1 MELFVAF
8 LDTVGVISFALSGAM
23 TAMRKNMDIFGVCV
37 LGVTTAVGGG
47 ILRDVLLGL
56 TPPRAFE
63 DPLHVMIALITALLI
78 FIPRVRHALLRDQ
91 RIYELGLRLTD
102 AAGLGIFTVNGLSIA
117 IESGHGENSFL
128 VIFVAVIT
136 GVGGGVLRD
145 IFAGDRP
152 YIFVRHVYACASIAG
167 ALAAAMLWPVDER
180 LAMAAGVV
188 LVLAL
193 RLLAVHYRW
202 SLPKAMDV
210 FDN

>member
-8 LDTVGVISFALSGAM
+8 LDMVGVISFALSGAM

-117 IESGHGENSFL
+117 IESGYGENSFL

-193 RLLAVHYRW
+193 RLLAVHYCW

>member
-47 ILRDVLLGL
+47 ILRDVLLGF

-63 DPLHVMIALITALLI
+63 DPLHVMVALITALLI

-117 IESGHGENSFL
+117 IESGYGENGFL

-167 ALAAAMLWPVDER
+167 ALVAVALWPVDER

>member
-1 MELFVAF
+1 MELFVAL

-23 TAMRKNMDIFGVCV
+23 TAMRKNMDVFGVCV

-47 ILRDVLLGL
+47 ILRDVLLGF

-63 DPLHVMIALITALLI
+63 DPLHVMVALITALLI

-91 RIYELGLRLTD
+91 HIYELGLRLTD

-117 IESGHGENSFL
+117 IESGYGENGFL

-167 ALAAAMLWPVDER
+167 ALVAAVLWPVDER